1 MSEDC
6 IFCKIIAGDI
16 PAKVVYESPNVIAFL
31 DIHPMAEGHTLVV
44 SKEHYATLLDFPED
58 QLGPFFADLQKV
70 AALLKEKLEA
80 DGFNIL
86 QNNFPAAGQGVAHFH
101 YHILP
106 RKEGDKV
113 LRLPPAN
120 NSVTGKD
127 LDEILEKLK

>member
-1 MSEDC
+1 M
-6 IFCKIIAGDI
+6 
-16 PAKVVYESPNVIAFL
+16 
-31 DIHPMAEGHTLVV
+31 
-44 SKEHYATLLDFPED
+44 
-58 QLGPFFADLQKV
+58 
-70 AALLKEKLEA
+70 KEKLEA

-120 NSVTGKD
+120 NSVTGED